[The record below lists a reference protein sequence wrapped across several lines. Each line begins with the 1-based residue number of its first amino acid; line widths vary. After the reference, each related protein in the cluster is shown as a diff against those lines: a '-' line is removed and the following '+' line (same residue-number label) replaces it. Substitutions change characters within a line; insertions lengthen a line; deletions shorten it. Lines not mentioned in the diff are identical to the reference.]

1 MMKELQKL
9 GFREIVG
16 IARPERSRYVYL
28 SARCELQ
35 DSAVVVDVFPG
46 NPPHGKTSVMA
57 RGTYLR
63 KDCMIVSFEH
73 AGIVDTSLSAKDALE
88 KTFVR
93 LEEDLGSADY
103 YVDISKSIHQI
114 WARKMLDAI
123 KGLDN

>member
-1 MMKELQKL
+1 MMEELQKL

-28 SARCELQ
+28 SAQCELQ

-46 NPPHGKTSVMA
+46 NPPNGKTSVMA

-63 KDCMIVSFEH
+63 KDRMIVSFEH

-88 KTFVR
+88 KTFAR

-114 WARKMLDAI
+114 WTRKMLDAI
-123 KGLDN
+123 KGLED